1 MMFQAFKGLQR
12 VGVWVLRREKTGQG
26 EDSIIDRWTSVAEQL
41 VGLILE
47 HSSLTVPL

>member
-1 MMFQAFKGLQR
+1 M
-12 VGVWVLRREKTGQG
+12 GVWVSWREKAGQG
-26 EDSIIDRWTSVAEQL
+26 EDSIIDWWASAAEQL